1 MQRLKDRIIVAL
13 DVSTLKEAK
22 HFVDTLYPKVKLFKV
37 GAQLFT
43 SCGPAAVEMIAKKGA
58 KVFLDLKF
66 HDIPN
71 TVFASTA
78 SGIALAYV
86 ALPATYSDIERKVRE
101 VTEAPVFM
109 MTVHIKGGREMLES
123 AVRGAKERAAAL
135 HIKKPFIVGVTRLT
149 SDEDTAGTKRGVLEA
164 SRMAQSAG
172 LDGVVC
178 SAHEARLVRKECG
191 KNFLVVTPG
200 IRPAGAKN
208 DDQRRTATASRA
220 FAAGADFIVVGRPV
234 LKAADPLRA
243 LKRLFP
249 QK

>member
-1 MQRLKDRIIVAL
+1 MQKLKNKVIVAL
-13 DVSTLKEAK
+13 DVSTLKEAR
-22 HFVDTLYPKVKLFKV
+22 HFVDILYPKVKLFKV

-43 SCGPAAVEMIAKKGA
+43 ACGPAAVEMIAKKGG

-86 ALPATYSDIERKVRE
+86 ALPATYPDIEKNIRE

-109 MTVHIKGGREMLES
+109 MTVHIKGGSKMLES
-123 AVRGAKERAAAL
+123 AVKGAREKADAL
-135 HIKKPFIVGVTRLT
+135 HIKKPLIVGVTRLT

-164 SRMAQSAG
+164 SRVAYKAG

-178 SAHEARLVRKECG
+178 SANEARIVRKEFG
-191 KNFLVVTPG
+191 KDFLIVTPG
-200 IRPAGAKN
+200 IRPPGAKK
-208 DDQRRTATASRA
+208 DDQKRTATASQA
-220 FAAGADFIVVGRPV
+220 FAAGADFIVVGRPL
-234 LKAADPLRA
+234 LKAADPLKA
-243 LKRLFP
+243 LESLVP